1 MAINTSA
8 LNSTLQSR
16 VDALDA
22 ATDTKEV
29 LLLSKAL
36 EAAAGSTSV
45 SDILSEG
52 VVQVNN
58 VNSEGSAQVA
68 NVQNEGA
75 TQRASVGAVLGD
87 YTLTTGFKTV
97 GGTSIVGSGDIA
109 TLPSGGSAGQIIKKD
124 ASNNPSWGDAN
135 NASTLT
141 TGTLNY
147 DVFPVDSVVQIK
159 HLKFDSKV
167 VSSGKWVDI
176 GMDLAIT
183 PKYAN
188 SKILVTVNMQFTTNG
203 TTGGYEIYRNGARRE
218 QLVGTSYTTRIS
230 ARAGCD
236 GTSWVENATAMYYDD
251 ADTTSAITYDIRMGT
266 HDGRTWYVNRSGG
279 SSSSTTWDDA
289 AVSSTMTL
297 TEIRQ

>member
-16 VDALDA
+16 VNALDA

-109 TLPSGGSAGQIIKKD
+109 TLPSQSGASGKVLKSDGTSASWGTDEVGKVLQVKQTQFTSEPQFSP
-124 ASNNPSWGDAN
+124 SNNWQ
-135 NASTLT
+135 T
-141 TGTLNY
+141 
-147 DVFPVDSVVQIK
+147 I
-159 HLKFDSKV
+159 
-167 VSSGKWVDI
+167 SGFSVDI
-176 GMDLAIT
+176 T
-183 PKYAN
+183 PSSAS
-188 SKILVTVNMQFTTNG
+188 SKILVTANIGYGGNAPVSTIRLTRNG
-203 TTGGYEIYRNGARRE
+203 TNTHADGWILAGYSNSTFAEIVSGSHLDSPNTTSQVTYQLLIRTHGGNWSFINRDESNTYP
-218 QLVGTSYTTRIS
+218 
-230 ARAGCD
+230 
-236 GTSWVENATAMYYDD
+236 ATAS
-251 ADTTSAITYDIRMGT
+251 TITVM
-266 HDGRTWYVNRSGG
+266 
-279 SSSSTTWDDA
+279 
-289 AVSSTMTL
+289 
-297 TEIRQ
+297 EIGA